1 MTSDKQDTQSEYLK
15 VCREDLR
22 EARASEDECQIALT
36 MANLGF
42 ALFQVKK
49 YKEGI
54 ESFDEALDL
63 AGNQEGPQIQ
73 IQILGIKTL
82 AFQESNRLLEAY
94 KTTDEILRMAE
105 KHDEA
110 GIMCDALLSQ
120 TQILLDSG
128 EPTLAFEKLNDARQI
143 AQQIDDKR
151 RLMNVLGAL
160 GNYSLVVISLNQ
172 AQAYFDKALGLARD
186 LGDQR
191 AEYGFLGNKGMVLAW
206 QGKSD
211 QAATTLEQ
219 VVSYIREQG
228 ETEAEVSALRH
239 LVQVYGKLE
248 NDGKVLEHAQRGLEL
263 VDGSE
268 NEVAFTF
275 LEAQILAYYRMNLV
289 EAAHQKTS
297 EAIEL
302 AQSRGDLKKEFE
314 MRLSLAEA
322 CIVSGELE
330 AALEKYTQAL
340 EMAKRLNHK
349 KDEARL
355 TGRIGFTLAEMGR
368 LDEAVP
374 YHQRAVKLARDRDI
388 PDLEGEQ
395 LSMLAIAYMDKRE
408 LEEAKEYALKAVEV
422 YEGAELVDEAEKARS
437 LISQMENSNP

>member
-1 MTSDKQDTQSEYLK
+1 MTSDKRNTQSEYLK

-22 EARASEDECQIALT
+22 EARADEDECQIALT

-42 ALFQVKK
+42 ALFQVRK
-49 YKEGI
+49 YKEGL
-54 ESFDEALDL
+54 ETFDEALDL
-63 AGNQEGPQIQ
+63 AGNQEDPKVQ
-73 IQILGIKTL
+73 IQILGVKTL
-82 AFQESNRLLEAY
+82 AFQENNRLSDAY
-94 KTTDEILRMAE
+94 ETTHEIIRLAE

-110 GIMCDALLSQ
+110 GIKCDALLSQ

-172 AQAYFDKALGLARD
+172 AQAYFDKALGLARE

-206 QGKSD
+206 QGQSD

-219 VVSYIREQG
+219 VVSFVREQG
-228 ETEAEVSALRH
+228 ECEVEVNALRY
-239 LVQVYGKLE
+239 LMQAYRKLG
-248 NDGKVLEHAQRGLEL
+248 NDEKILKHAQRGLEL
-263 VDGSE
+263 LEGSE
-268 NEVAFTF
+268 SEVAFTF
-275 LEAQILAYYRMNLV
+275 LEAMILAYYRMNLV
-289 EAAHQKTS
+289 EAARQKTS
-297 EAIEL
+297 DAIEL

-330 AALEKYTQAL
+330 AALETYTQTL
-340 EMAKRLNHK
+340 ELAKRLKHK

-355 TGRIGFTLAEMGR
+355 TGRIGFALAEMGR

-422 YEGAELVDEAEKARS
+422 YEAAELVDEAEKARS

>member
-1 MTSDKQDTQSEYLK
+1 MTSDKRKAHSEYLK

-22 EARASEDECQIALT
+22 EARANEDERQIALT
-36 MANLGF
+36 MANLGL
-42 ALFQVKK
+42 ALFHVKK

-54 ESFDEALDL
+54 ESFDEALAL

-73 IQILGIKTL
+73 IQILGVKTL
-82 AFQESNRLLEAY
+82 AFQEINRLSDAY
-94 KTTDEILRMAE
+94 KTTDEIVRLAE
-105 KHDEA
+105 EHDES

-172 AQAYFDKALGLARD
+172 AQAYFDKALGLARE

-206 QGKSD
+206 QGQSD

-219 VVSYIREQG
+219 VVSFVREQG
-228 ETEAEVSALRH
+228 ECEVEVNALRY
-239 LVQVYGKLE
+239 LMQAYRKLG
-248 NDGKVLEHAQRGLEL
+248 NDEKILKHAQRGLEL
-263 VDGSE
+263 LEGSE
-268 NEVAFTF
+268 SEVAFTF
-275 LEAQILAYYRMNLV
+275 LEAMILAYYRMNLV
-289 EAAHQKTS
+289 EAARQKTS
-297 EAIEL
+297 DAIEL

-330 AALEKYTQAL
+330 AALETYTQTL
-340 EMAKRLNHK
+340 ELAKRLKHK

-355 TGRIGFTLAEMGR
+355 TGRIGFALAEMGR